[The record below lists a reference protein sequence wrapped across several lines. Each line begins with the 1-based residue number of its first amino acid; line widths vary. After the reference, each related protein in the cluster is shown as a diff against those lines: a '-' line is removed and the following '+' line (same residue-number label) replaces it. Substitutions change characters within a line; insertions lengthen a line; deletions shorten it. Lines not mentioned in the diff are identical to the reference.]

1 MSFFFFANND
11 DLLRNQIRAWLVS
24 GPRAPNFFL
33 PLEALVSAGWT
44 EVQSEGVTGQT
55 DGNAII
61 RGYIYRRRSRR
72 SNPQHRDILGRQRN
86 LMLLRLLNNG
96 VR

>member
-1 MSFFFFANND
+1 MSFFFANND
-11 DLLRNQIRAWLVS
+11 DLLRNQIRARLVS
-24 GPRAPNFFL
+24 GPRGPNFFL
-33 PLEALVSAGWT
+33 PLEALVSAGWI

-61 RGYIYRRRSRR
+61 RGHIYRQRSRC
-72 SNPQHRDILGRQRN
+72 SNPLHRDILGRQRN
-86 LMLLRLLNNG
+86 LMLVRLLNNG

>member
-1 MSFFFFANND
+1 MSFFFANND

-33 PLEALVSAGWT
+33 PLEALVSAGWI

-61 RGYIYRRRSRR
+61 RGHIYRQRSRR
-72 SNPQHRDILGRQRN
+72 SNPLHRDILGRQRN
-86 LMLLRLLNNG
+86 LMVVRPLNNG